1 MRREEISNLIIHE
14 LVTMAESGDP
24 YQIQSKRKALTAFFP
39 YAVWMEKGG
48 ECRTM
53 DAFLSATKVSG
64 PGTSLWGAIT
74 PFISTLFEA
83 ASDQTVVLTSPRVPW
98 DREPD
103 ATRAV
108 TRWASAAS
116 EVPCTDEVG
125 RIVVDALLS
134 IASVDCLRPHIPIDI
149 WSWLNKRPTLPHVCL
164 GRSAG
169 TRKYVVRCVRKLK
182 DVEILK
188 SYFLLVWSE
197 WDHITYPEALSEM
210 RMTIKKEFKGV
221 EMEDHRKD
229 LIKHL
234 DYVLQQLNQGL
245 GYLRQHKLW
254 IEQDDVQR
262 AKAQYQTFRQDLLQM
277 DVVSVAGEEV
287 PKEVPKDVPICECFF
302 LLVIWLLEVLIVVV
316 GGLLGF
322 DLDLVVR
329 SDSHSMPAVAF
340 WGTSHRFIRLYLAR
354 HHTASS
360 RPPSICCIGHMPVKN
375 STVYS
380 ILSRTF

>member
-14 LVTMAESGDP
+14 LVTMTESKDP

-39 YAVWMEKGG
+39 YAVWMERSG
-48 ECRTM
+48 ECRMM

-108 TRWASAAS
+108 IRWASAAS
-116 EVPCTDEVG
+116 AVPYTDEIG
-125 RIVVDALLS
+125 PIVVDALLS

-149 WSWLNKRPTLPHVCL
+149 WSWLNKRPTLPYVCL

-169 TRKYVVRCVRKLK
+169 TRKHVVRCVRKLK

-210 RMTIKKEFKGV
+210 RMTIKQNFKGV
-221 EMEDHRKD
+221 EMEVHRKD

-234 DYVLQQLNQGL
+234 DYVLRHLNRGL
-245 GYLRQHKLW
+245 GYLRQFKLW
-254 IEQDDVQR
+254 IEQDDVQK
-262 AKAQYQTFRQDLLQM
+262 AKAQYQTLRQDLLQM
-277 DVVSVAGEEV
+277 DGVVSAADEV
-287 PKEVPKDVPICECFF
+287 PMDVPICECLFCGH
-302 LLVIWLLEVLIVVV
+302 LVSLEVLIVVV
-316 GGLLGF
+316 GGFLGSDLGF
-322 DLDLVVR
+322 GF
-329 SDSHSMPAVAF
+329 A
-340 WGTSHRFIRLYLAR
+340 IRLSLYAR
-354 HHTASS
+354 RRLVGNLSS
-360 RPPSICCIGHMPVKN
+360 FRRDF
-375 STVYS
+375 
-380 ILSRTF
+380 ILHVITPHPLVLLRYAVPDTRR